1 MWISYTIYHLFPS
14 CILDLTFCSL
24 SWQLNR
30 FKAYCFWIRWCCNT
44 AWYLEQS
51 LNSRQERKYQVLKG
65 CTVFDQYGMCLI
77 WKCTHFTIST
87 LLLALD
93 GINVGGYQKQKQCR
107 SPWIQSVCAHKKN
120 LQLTNSFTPDKKIQL
135 KQKTNKYTDCSLKS
149 AWWILS
155 LCRTSP
161 LTCCSN
167 SSPKVPG
174 GVGCHWKWS

>member
-1 MWISYTIYHLFPS
+1 MENLQYMYISNTIYHFFPS

-24 SWQLNR
+24 SWQLNGL
-30 FKAYCFWIRWCCNT
+30 KAYCFWIRRCCNT
-44 AWYLEQS
+44 ARYLEQS

-65 CTVFDQYGMCLI
+65 WTVFDQYGMCLI
-77 WKCTHFTIST
+77 WKCIHFTIST

-93 GINVGGYQKQKQCR
+93 GINVGGYQKQKQSR
-107 SPWIQSVCAHKKN
+107 SPWIQSVVPTKKSCSSK
-120 LQLTNSFTPDKKIQL
+120 THSAPDKGIQL

-161 LTCCSN
+161 
-167 SSPKVPG
+167 
-174 GVGCHWKWS
+174 